1 MNVRTESIEIETSDG
16 RMGGHLARPAEG
28 EGPFPAVVVVMEAF
42 GLNRHIKGVAERIAA
57 EGYVALAPDVYYREP
72 DRVADYGD
80 LPKALALM
88 GKLRDE
94 DVLSDMRAALDALR
108 SRADVRADA
117 IGMTGF
123 CMGGRITFL
132 CATALPLQAA
142 VCFYGGGIGG
152 LLGRAEGISCP
163 IVLLFGER
171 DGFIPLS
178 EVEAIRS
185 RLAELGK
192 EAEVVVYPGADHG
205 FFCDERPSYHE
216 EAARDAW
223 RRLTEHFAKHLRR

>member
-1 MNVRTESIEIETSDG
+1 MRVMSESIEIETSDG
-16 RMGGHLARPAEG
+16 RMGAHLARPADG
-28 EGPFPAVVVVMEAF
+28 DGPFPAVVVVMEAF

-72 DRVADYGD
+72 DRVAEYGD

-88 GKLRDE
+88 GKLRDA
-94 DVLSDMRAALDALR
+94 DVLADMRAVLDHLG
-108 SRADVRADA
+108 SRPDVRPGA

-123 CMGGRITFL
+123 CMGGRISFL
-132 CATALPLQAA
+132 CATALPLKAA

-152 LLGRAEGISCP
+152 LLDRAGGISCP

-178 EVEAIRS
+178 EVEAIRE

-192 EAEVVVYPGADHG
+192 QAEVVVYPGADHG

-223 RRLTEHFAKHLRR
+223 RRLKEHFSRHLGR